1 MHAWETEDYNY
12 ASYSFQRIYPKAQIL
27 KLLNISLKILIT
39 KYSNSLQFQN
49 IKLWITV
56 HCFAYY
62 TGANVDKT
70 ECNTLVSTDWTP
82 LKDFWNTSV
91 VFFPFTYSKIL
102 GDNLQVSLYLWYFVS
117 KVLRIFL
124 MFYLVKLFAGR
135 PQSSRHHRWAFVKI
149 VSIPGIECCI
159 PLIF

>member
-1 MHAWETEDYNY
+1 MISRWFICNSLKERNCNIILFISKTRKGSACMRDWRQQLCIIQFSANLPKSSNSQAFEH
-12 ASYSFQRIYPKAQIL
+12 SFK
-27 KLLNISLKILIT
+27 KILIT

-49 IKLWITV
+49 IKLWIKV

-102 GDNLQVSLYLWYFVS
+102 GDNFKVSLYVWYFV
-117 KVLRIFL
+117 V
-124 MFYLVKLFAGR
+124 
-135 PQSSRHHRWAFVKI
+135 
-149 VSIPGIECCI
+149 
-159 PLIF
+159 